1 MAAAVT
7 AGGAAV
13 VHLLNWSLRHK
24 HINVIKVISF
34 KKNDL
39 IKTKTLIDANN
50 NKCCID
56 GSDPKEQS
64 VVQTHWKDVLIQ
76 SKWSTKINPV
86 QKSPLALIKRNYQ
99 RKKFFGF
106 VLFFLTFDQIFE
118 KLYWQKKK
126 NQNPH
131 RFLSKSAKCEGINLL
146 LNEEDDE
153 DGDGHSICVFGS
165 KHRRRER
172 TVQTQS
178 SLKAGSLTTL
188 PPCGPKGH
196 QTKTNIFKLNSI
208 TDFSQPVS
216 LSFDHKDNF
225 SISD

>member
-1 MAAAVT
+1 ML
-7 AGGAAV
+7 
-13 VHLLNWSLRHK
+13 HRWLRPK
-24 HINVIKVISF
+24 RTV
-34 KKNDL
+34 
-39 IKTKTLIDANN
+39 
-50 NKCCID
+50 C
-56 GSDPKEQS
+56 GSDPLKRCFNPIKVKYKNKSSPKNHHWLWLRGIIKERS
-64 VVQTHWKDVLIQ
+64 SLALFCFFWL
-76 SKWSTKINPV
+76 STKFL
-86 QKSPLALIKRNYQ
+86 KNYTD
-99 RKKFFGF
+99 K
-106 VLFFLTFDQIFE
+106 
-118 KLYWQKKK
+118 KKK

-153 DGDGHSICVFGS
+153 DGDGHSICVFRS

>member
-1 MAAAVT
+1 M
-7 AGGAAV
+7 
-13 VHLLNWSLRHK
+13 
-24 HINVIKVISF
+24 
-34 KKNDL
+34 KNYTD
-39 IKTKTLIDANN
+39 K
-50 NKCCID
+50 
-56 GSDPKEQS
+56 
-64 VVQTHWKDVLIQ
+64 
-76 SKWSTKINPV
+76 
-86 QKSPLALIKRNYQ
+86 
-99 RKKFFGF
+99 
-106 VLFFLTFDQIFE
+106 
-118 KLYWQKKK
+118 KKK

-153 DGDGHSICVFGS
+153 DGDGHSISVFGS